1 MTWVKLDD
9 NFTDHPKIVGLSD
22 RAFRVHVRAL
32 CYCGR
37 FSPGVGSIPNN
48 ALKSLSAT
56 AGIITELVAAK
67 LWDESGE
74 GFYVHDFA
82 MYHPKPDREAK
93 QAAGRQ
99 GGIASGQARRS
110 KAEAE
115 TKQSASYLVEQKRT
129 PVPDPYPTLSF
140 SKEKLS
146 RPTSR
151 LNVPEGETPLPLPR
165 KTVVTEEWVMEERE
179 FFKGKL
185 PPSGF
190 GSFDKVMRERMNG
203 TYFKN
208 APDKRAYL
216 HGQWE
221 NAAERCRG
229 ANGNYVAQT
238 FKAEG
243 IFE

>member
-1 MTWVKLDD
+1 M
-9 NFTDHPKIVGLSD
+9 
-22 RAFRVHVRAL
+22 
-32 CYCGR
+32 
-37 FSPGVGSIPNN
+37 
-48 ALKSLSAT
+48 
-56 AGIITELVAAK
+56 
-67 LWDESGE
+67 
-74 GFYVHDFA
+74 
-82 MYHPKPDREAK
+82 
-93 QAAGRQ
+93 
-99 GGIASGQARRS
+99 
-110 KAEAE
+110 
-115 TKQSASYLVEQKRT
+115 
-129 PVPDPYPTLSF
+129 
-140 SKEKLS
+140 
-146 RPTSR
+146 
-151 LNVPEGETPLPLPR
+151 PLPR